1 MYCEKGVIS
10 PVHDRSQTHV
20 LAQQFLSR
28 WHVAYCAVPTTR
40 VAGVM
45 RTGQLP
51 TTHSTGEVVLSPDIQ
66 TAYIVSPSTPMRW
79 VYTCHVMTTRYI
91 DRQSHN
97 KQVNYTWN
105 SYFFQGKE
113 KTCRRWDSNPL
124 HEPTALCSVGELSAN

>member
-79 VYTCHVMTTRYI
+79 VCTCHVMTTR
-91 DRQSHN
+91 
-97 KQVNYTWN
+97 
-105 SYFFQGKE
+105 
-113 KTCRRWDSNPL
+113 
-124 HEPTALCSVGELSAN
+124 